1 MLIAIPSEGKMVCPH
16 FGHCEAFALYDTD
29 SNSLRS
35 IPNPGHEPGFLPGF
49 LKEQGADLV
58 IAGGMGG
65 RAQDLFA
72 TQGIQLIVGVAGS
85 LKDVIALYE
94 KGELKSSGAVC
105 SEHEHAGDCHS

>member
-1 MLIAIPSEGKMVCPH
+1 MLVAIPIEGNMVCPH
-16 FGHCEAFALYDTD
+16 FGHCETFAFYDTV
-29 SNSLRS
+29 SKSLNS

-49 LKEQGADLV
+49 LKEKGAELV

-72 TQGIQLIVGVAGS
+72 AQGIQLIVGISGKVE
-85 LKDVIALYE
+85 DVIAQYE
-94 KGELKSSGAVC
+94 KDELKSSGAVC

>member
-1 MLIAIPSEGKMVCPH
+1 MLIAIPSEGNMVCPH
-16 FGHCEAFALYDTD
+16 FGHCVEFALYDTD
-29 SNSLRS
+29 SKSLKS

-72 TQGIQLIVGVAGS
+72 AQGIQLIVGVNGS
-85 LKDVIALYE
+85 VKDAIASYE

-105 SEHEHAGDCHS
+105 SDHEHAGDCHS